1 MARYDTYTRFDDVMT
16 EDLDRG
22 YVGFNNRLR
31 PDQLSSGVL
40 ADSKNGRMSLNGEW
54 QTRKGISNLSAP
66 VSTGSVP
73 KVPFFILNEA
83 TGYTSSA
90 VGLTSQK
97 LRITVTTDLSATFSL
112 NDEGSVF
119 IDTSSLTGI
128 TLGSLNYV
136 VKVVS
141 VDSSNIIFEVQGQ
154 TFSSGSPG
162 GSVSIQTA
170 KLNDNAIDEVYGS
183 CVFSNP
189 NDDSDNYI
197 IIATNLKAIAI
208 NINTPTTTYDLAYPT
223 GQE

>member
-66 VSTGSVP
+66 VSTGNVP

-112 NDEGSVF
+112 DDEGSVF
-119 IDTSSLTGI
+119 IDTTSLTGI
-128 TLGSLNYV
+128 TLDSGSYV
-136 VKVVS
+136 VKVVR
-141 VDSSNIIFEVQGQ
+141 
-154 TFSSGSPG
+154 
-162 GSVSIQTA
+162 
-170 KLNDNAIDEVYGS
+170 
-183 CVFSNP
+183 
-189 NDDSDNYI
+189 
-197 IIATNLKAIAI
+197 
-208 NINTPTTTYDLAYPT
+208 
-223 GQE
+223 